1 MEEVKY
7 IQVIDILTDKIK
19 SLELDNALK
28 GYEIDRLKKQLDT
41 TLAQIEAETTVA
53 PEKEVRAL

>member
-1 MEEVKY
+1 MEETKY

-41 TLAQIEAETTVA
+41 TLAQIEAEPVA

>member
-1 MEEVKY
+1 MEETKY

-19 SLELDNALK
+19 SLELDNAVK

-41 TLAQIEAETTVA
+41 TLAQIEAETAA